1 MIKQTLI
8 LATIISLTATTVFAG
23 EIKTTKTTQQQK
35 QPLKCEKCQKMPPR
49 DFHRGKAEIFEQR
62 LKLTDKQKEQVKKN
76 REKDRA
82 KLDPIMKQIHEK
94 EHAKREIF
102 RKYEQ
107 TDPELIKLNKEIKVL
122 KEKRHKIMEEN
133 RKSFE
138 SMLTKEQKAE
148 LEKIKAEH
156 KEKFK
161 NGEGLP
167 RRMPPHP
174 EKRAF

>member
-1 MIKQTLI
+1 MIKRTLI
-8 LATIISLTATTVFAG
+8 LATIIALTTTTAFAG
-23 EIKTTKTTQQQK
+23 ETKATKTTQPAK
-35 QPLKCEKCQKMPPR
+35 QPPKCEKCQKPPKEFR
-49 DFHRGKAEIFEQR
+49 KGGPEMFEQR

-76 REKDRA
+76 READRA
-82 KLDPIMKQIHEK
+82 KLDPIMKQLHEK

-122 KEKRHKIMEEN
+122 KDKRHKIMEKN

-138 SMLTKEQKAE
+138 AMLTKEQKAE

-167 RRMPPHP
+167 KRMPPHL